1 MVIAT
6 GKVRH
11 GAIEVEVG
19 ELPEGATVTVLA
31 AEGDETFEL
40 SAEDES
46 KLLAAVEEADRGS
59 FISAAELLAQIR
71 RK

>member
-11 GAIEVEVG
+11 GAIEVEAG

-31 AEGDETFEL
+31 PEGDETFAL
-40 SAEDES
+40 GPEDQS
-46 KLLAAVEEADRGS
+46 KLLAAVHEADRGS
-59 FISAAELLAQIR
+59 FIPAAELLARIR
-71 RK
+71 RS